1 MAFIMLRYVP
11 SIPTLVIIFI
21 MNGCWILSDAFFASL
36 EMNGHV
42 VFDFSFVNVVY
53 DVD

>member
-11 SIPTLVIIFI
+11 SIPIFEKSFV
-21 MNGCWILSDAFFASL
+21 MNGCWILSDAFSASI
-36 EMNGHV
+36 EMDHV